1 VFFTIWIPVEV
12 ARVIGQQSDETPHD
26 TIGTSGDE
34 AEPVPCLWQSV
45 AHTHRV
51 RLLCWPFGDDLACD
65 GRALRWG
72 GWGRWP
78 DPLDGAV
85 PSDGAVET
93 LRSLPTRATECGQ
106 PVG

>member
-1 VFFTIWIPVEV
+1 MLLPIWIPVEV
-12 ARVIGQQSDETPHD
+12 ARIVGQQGDETPDH
-26 TIGTSGDE
+26 TISTSGN
-34 AEPVPCLWQSV
+34 EPQPVTRLGQSV

-51 RLLCWPFGDDLACD
+51 GLLCWPLGDDLACD

-78 DPLDGAV
+78 PPLDGAV
-85 PSDGAVET
+85 PADGAMET
-93 LRSLPTRATECGQ
+93 LGSLPTRATECGQ